1 MANFSDQLL
10 GAIDDKRSCVCVGI
24 DPNFAMLPDAVAGPA
39 ERRAGASPR
48 QVIDAFYKFVIGVL
62 DATAEHACCVKFQS
76 AYFEQY
82 HAEGV
87 EAYFSL
93 IAEARAKGLL
103 VIGDV
108 KRGDIGATSE
118 AYAAAHL
125 APITGDGAADAA
137 TPDAITVNPMLGLDT
152 LEPFAQAAQRHGKGL
167 FVLVRTSNPGSA
179 DLQDVAL
186 ADGRTW
192 SEALADRLNDLAQQH
207 VGERGYSA
215 LGAVVGAT
223 QGHTMTSLRR
233 RLPRSVFLLPG
244 YGTQGAT
251 AEMTRAAFDEAGHG
265 AIVSAS
271 RSVLYPTPEPG
282 EDWKSAIARAARE
295 MKEALQRVTGVSQAG

>member
-1 MANFSDQLL
+1 VANFSDKLL
-10 GAIDDKRSCVCVGI
+10 AAIDEKRSCVCVGI
-24 DPNFAMLPDAVAGPA
+24 DPNFQKLPEAVAGPA
-39 ERRAGASPR
+39 DRRPSASPR
-48 QVIDAFYKFVIGVL
+48 QVIDAFYKFVVGVL
-62 DATAEHACCVKFQS
+62 DATAEHAACMKFQS

-93 IAEARAKGLL
+93 IAEAKAKGLL

-118 AYAAAHL
+118 AYAAGHL
-125 APITGDGAADAA
+125 LPIAADGGGADA
-137 TPDAITVNPMLGLDT
+137 QTPDAITINPMLGLDT
-152 LEPFAQAAQRHGKGL
+152 VEPFADVAASAGKGL

-179 DLQDVAL
+179 DFQDVAL

-192 SEALADRLNDLAQQH
+192 SEALADRLNGLAGRF
-207 VGERGYSA
+207 VGQRGYSA
-215 LGAVVGAT
+215 IGAVVGAT
-223 QGHTMTSLRR
+223 QPHTMASLRR
-233 RLPRSVFLLPG
+233 RLPSSVFLLPG

-251 AEMTRAAFDEAGHG
+251 AEMTRAAFDENGLG

-271 RSVLYPTPEPG
+271 RSVLYPQAAAG
-282 EDWKSAIARAARE
+282 EDWKSAVGRAARE
-295 MKEALQRVTGVSQAG
+295 MKQELEGIRR

>member
-1 MANFSDQLL
+1 MANFSDKLL
-10 GAIDDKRSCVCVGI
+10 GAIDEKRSCVCVGI
-24 DPNFAMLPDAVAGPA
+24 DPSFPRLPEAVAGPA
-39 ERRAGASPR
+39 DPRAGASPR
-48 QVIDAFYKFVIGVL
+48 QVIDAFYNFILGVL
-62 DATAEHACCVKFQS
+62 DATAEHAACVKFQS

-87 EAYFSL
+87 EAYYSL

-125 APITGDGAADAA
+125 QSIDGEDAA

-152 LEPFAQAAQRHGKGL
+152 LEPFTRMASTAGKGL

-179 DLQDVAL
+179 ALQDVRL
-186 ADGRTW
+186 DDGRTW
-192 SEALADRLNDLAQQH
+192 SEALADRLNDLAARH
-207 VGERGYSA
+207 TGAGGYSA
-215 LGAVVGAT
+215 IGAVVGAT
-223 QGHTMTSLRR
+223 QPHTMISLRQ
-233 RLPRSVFLLPG
+233 RLPSSIFLLPG
-244 YGTQGAT
+244 YGAQGAT
-251 AEMTRAAFDEAGHG
+251 ADMTRAAFNSDGRG

-271 RSVLYPTPEPG
+271 RSVLYPTPRAG
-282 EDWKSAIARAARE
+282 EDWKQAISRAARE
-295 MKEALQRVTGVSQAG
+295 MKEDLAALA